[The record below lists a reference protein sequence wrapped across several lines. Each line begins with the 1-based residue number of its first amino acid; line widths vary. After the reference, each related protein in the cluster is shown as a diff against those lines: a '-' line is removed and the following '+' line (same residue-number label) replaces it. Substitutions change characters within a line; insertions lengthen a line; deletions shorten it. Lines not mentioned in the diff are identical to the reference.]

1 MKLATCREEERIK
14 REESSV
20 PIQSGAAD
28 SVSASSGG
36 GYQRR
41 SSGLVRDFSQT
52 DTWMYNVL
60 AMNPVIVG
68 ALTFGL
74 VLITYPHANLWLCFV
89 IAGLFCCAEAVAT
102 RSSPRRCRAPA
113 ATT

>member
-1 MKLATCREEERIK
+1 VES
-14 REESSV
+14 SSV
-20 PIQSGAAD
+20 PIQPGAAD
-28 SVSASSGG
+28 TVSASRGG

-52 DTWMYNVL
+52 DSWMYNVL

-89 IAGLFCCAEAVAT
+89 IAGLFCCFEAVAYALF
-102 RSSPRRCRAPA
+102 SA
-113 ATT
+113 AMP